1 MTKRVL
7 VTGAAGF
14 IGSHLVDSLLD
25 RNYTV
30 VGLDNLLTGQ
40 RENLSSAI
48 EDSNFTLIE
57 ADVCDSDLAARIG
70 GSLDLVF
77 HLAAISSV
85 KMSVED
91 PQSVNRNNVGGTVN
105 ALYAVSR
112 LGARRFVLASS
123 AAVYGD
129 PKALPVTE
137 DAVIDPLSP
146 YAASKVAAEMY
157 CRAFAATHGLEF
169 TVTRYFNIY
178 GPKQAFSPYSGV
190 ISIFINNA
198 LKNRPVCIEGDGE
211 QTRSFVHVE
220 DAVTATIL
228 AGEKPEAA
236 GQIINISGTQSISI
250 NELARLIRGL
260 TPETASEITHDAARQ
275 GDVRESIGSMER
287 AKKIL
292 GFAPAIPFS
301 EGIANTIEWYRSTL

>member
-14 IGSHLVDSLLD
+14 IGSHLVEALLD
-25 RNYTV
+25 RDYAV
-30 VGLDNLLTGQ
+30 VGVDNLLTGQ
-40 RENLSSAI
+40 RENLSSSL
-48 EDSNFTLIE
+48 ENENFTLIE
-57 ADVCDSDLAARIG
+57 ADVCDPDLASRIG
-70 GSLDLVF
+70 GSLDSVF

-85 KMSVED
+85 KISVED
-91 PQSVNRNNVGGTVN
+91 PQIVNHNNVGGTVN
-105 ALYAVSR
+105 ALYTVSR

-129 PKALPVTE
+129 PQALPVRE
-137 DAVIDPLSP
+137 DEVLDPLSP

-157 CRAFAATHGLEF
+157 CRAFAVTHGLNS
-169 TVTRYFNIY
+169 TIMRYFNVY

-190 ISIFINNA
+190 ISIFVNNA

-220 DAVTATIL
+220 DAVRATIL

-236 GQIINISGTQSISI
+236 GQVINVSGTESISI

-260 TPETASEITHDAARQ
+260 TPGTTSEIAHDASRQ

-287 AKKIL
+287 AKNLL
-292 GFAPAIPFS
+292 GFAPLIPLS
-301 EGIANTIEWYRSTL
+301 EGIAQTIDWYRSRP